1 MKVTDAL
8 RLAAQLTEA
17 AAKAIED
24 GKSELPADTFS
35 APAHQAL
42 SDLDAAIKFTGG

>member
-1 MKVTDAL
+1 MKVTEAQ
-8 RLAAQLTEA
+8 RVIAQLAEA
-17 AAKAIED
+17 CAQALEA

-42 SDLDAAIKFTGG
+42 DALYAAIQAAG

>member
-1 MKVTDAL
+1 MKIVDAL
-8 RLAAQLTEA
+8 RLAAQLAEA
-17 AAKAIED
+17 AAKALED

-42 SDLDAAIKFTGG
+42 ADLQAAIQSAQ